1 MEDEKHSQVWRN
13 KAHTHLVLGQSD
25 QLKKYIYCVNRTKV
39 HGHPKEIQAHS
50 TLGIKSRSLIQLKYV
65 EPMRKN

>member
-1 MEDEKHSQVWRN
+1 MKKQS
-13 KAHTHLVLGQSD
+13 AHTPCTGPKWSIK
-25 QLKKYIYCVNRTKV
+25 KKYCLNRTKV

>member
-25 QLKKYIYCVNRTKV
+25 QLKKIYIVWIELKYMGT
-39 HGHPKEIQAHS
+39 PKEIQAHS

>member
-1 MEDEKHSQVWRN
+1 MKNTLRSEETKR
-13 KAHTHLVLGQSD
+13 AHILGQSD
-25 QLKKYIYCVNRTKV
+25 QLKKKYCVNRTRV

-50 TLGIKSRSLIQLKYV
+50 TLGTKRRSLIQLKYV